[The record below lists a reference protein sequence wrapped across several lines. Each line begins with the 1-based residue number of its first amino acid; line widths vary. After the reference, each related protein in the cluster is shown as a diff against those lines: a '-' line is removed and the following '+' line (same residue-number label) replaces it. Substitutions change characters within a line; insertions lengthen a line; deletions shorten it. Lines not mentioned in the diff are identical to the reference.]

1 MKATV
6 LGLSGFELSGGGGDV
21 SDIEEE
27 PRLPPDLRFLKAL
40 VTILTGV
47 MIAGLITIVVLLV
60 TRLPGAAI
68 TVPDRLQVPAGAEVL
83 AVTQA
88 PGLWLATT
96 ADGRLLLFAPD
107 GTFRRAVPLE

>member
-6 LGLSGFELSGGGGDV
+6 FGQLGGELGV
-21 SDIEEE
+21 SDMEDE

-47 MIAGLITIVVLLV
+47 MIAGLIAVVVVLV
-60 TRLPGAAI
+60 TRLPGVAV
-68 TVPDRLQVPAGAEVL
+68 TVPERLQVPSGAEVL

-88 PGLWLATT
+88 PGFWLVTT
-96 ADGRLLLFAPD
+96 TDGRLLMFAPD
-107 GTFRRAVPLE
+107 GTFRREVPLVRPGD